1 VTVAYIGFGSNLGDP
16 TGQIARAREAVSG
29 LPESEEVAF
38 SSLYRS
44 DPMGPPDQPRYI
56 NAVMALRTRLPPF
69 TLLNCLQKIEND
81 QGRVRT
87 GERWGPRT
95 LDLDILLY
103 GRACIRTQTLTIP
116 HYGMAQRP
124 FVLYPLAEIAP
135 ETLLI
140 PGQGRLAMLLRNCPK
155 QGVERV

>member
-1 VTVAYIGFGSNLGDP
+1 MTVAYIGFGSNLGDP
-16 TGQIARAREAVSG
+16 SGQIAHAREAVAG

-44 DPMGPPDQPRYI
+44 DPMGPRDQPRYI

-103 GRACIRTQTLTIP
+103 GRACIRTQTLIIP
-116 HYGMAQRP
+116 HYGMARRP

-140 PGQGRLAMLLRNCPK
+140 PGQGRLAMLLRSCPK
-155 QGVERV
+155 QGVERI

>member
-1 VTVAYIGFGSNLGDP
+1 MTVAYIGFGSNLGDP
-16 TGQIARAREAVSG
+16 TGQIAHAREAVSG